1 MKSEDLIGRPVMV
14 HPYLHDDPAMRMGEI
29 ATIIE
34 ADLVRDLVQ
43 VRFDDDEDAF
53 YTADAL
59 LVPKEPE
66 KIYHYLENSWSKIH
80 PQDYNDLY
88 SIALLIEYGTPKHLR
103 TAIEIAQANEDIQFN
118 GLHSLETAASP
129 GYQNGYDR

>member
-14 HPYLHDDPAMRMGEI
+14 HPYLQDDPAMRMGEI
-29 ATIIE
+29 GTIIE
-34 ADLVRDLVQ
+34 ADLVRDTIQ
-43 VRFDDDEDAF
+43 VRFDDDEDA
-53 YTADAL
+53 YYAADAL

-66 KIYHYLENSWSKIH
+66 KIYEYLENNRSTMHK
-80 PQDYNDLY
+80 QDYNDLY
-88 SIALLIEYGTPKHLR
+88 SIALLMDHGTPKHLR

-129 GYQNGYDR
+129 GYQNGYGR